1 MTEYWLG
8 PESGC
13 LCATPLFKTDLSFFT
28 IMTIDEF
35 TKQKKNLPIT
45 RRFFII
51 WVLSATVKRS
61 GSAPG
66 LSALYVFP
74 KRMPGIL
81 HKCLFVFILRKKI
94 CSLSRKPAILKNGW
108 KIKSSPSII
117 SNPRI
122 SFLYSCWDRLW
133 NRIPFI
139 FFIWKKKFF

>member
-51 WVLSATVKRS
+51 WVLSATVRQNCLKIVFWVPS
-61 GSAPG
+61 G
-66 LSALYVFP
+66 FR
-74 KRMPGIL
+74 KRMN
-81 HKCLFVFILRKKI
+81 RKKH
-94 CSLSRKPAILKNGW
+94 SFHLD
-108 KIKSSPSII
+108 SI
-117 SNPRI
+117 
-122 SFLYSCWDRLW
+122 
-133 NRIPFI
+133 
-139 FFIWKKKFF
+139 